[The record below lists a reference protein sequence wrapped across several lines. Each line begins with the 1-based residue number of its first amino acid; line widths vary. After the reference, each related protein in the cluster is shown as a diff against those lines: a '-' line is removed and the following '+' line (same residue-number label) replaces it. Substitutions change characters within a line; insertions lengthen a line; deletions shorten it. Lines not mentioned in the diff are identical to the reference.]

1 MIMKKLLLFLVLMIL
16 TVIAK
21 ADDGG
26 SCGVGVTWNYLS
38 STYTLTVRGNGPMQ
52 DYNFGN
58 GTPPWYYLRN
68 QIKKL
73 IVEEGVTKIGVC
85 AFENCSALTS
95 FTLPNSLTN
104 IGMFAFNECSGISSA
119 NIPNGVINI
128 GGAAFAGCGGLTSIT
143 VDVGNRVY
151 DSRDNCDAIIE
162 TASNTL
168 VLGCKTTIIPNSVT
182 SIGGHA
188 FNGCG
193 LLSIT
198 IPNSVTSIGSYAF
211 YDCGNLKSITI
222 PNSVTGIGVQAFENC
237 SHMTSITIP
246 NSVTNIG
253 QSAFSG
259 CVRLKSVTIP
269 NSITNIESYTFSSC
283 MSLDS
288 VTIPNSVSTIGQSA
302 FSGCYSLSSIYI
314 PNSVT
319 NIGQSAFSG
328 CVRLKSVTIPNSV
341 TSIEQFAFYDCEA
354 LTSVYS
360 QIENVFS
367 IVDYVFSE
375 NVYEDA
381 TLYIPIGTKSNY
393 QNTAAWWLFCN
404 IEEFEYNTDIHTQRQ
419 SKDVKIIETYQ
430 LDGKKR
436 STMRHGLNIVRMSDG
451 KTKKIMHNQ

>member
-269 NSITNIESYTFSSC
+269 NS
-283 MSLDS
+283 
-288 VTIPNSVSTIGQSA
+288 
-302 FSGCYSLSSIYI
+302 
-314 PNSVT
+314 
-319 NIGQSAFSG
+319 
-328 CVRLKSVTIPNSV
+328 V